1 MLVKREYLRIYLY
14 LQDITSP
21 KPQRGNLG
29 ADSRYPSVKR
39 RIEDLEQLPAP
50 KSFKRH
56 RSFDVSKENVSDCSC
71 FISYPFSASYP
82 EFILFAALLVENC
95 PLSFETYAF

>member
-14 LQDITSP
+14 LQDTTSP

-29 ADSRYPSVKR
+29 DDSRYLPVKR
-39 RIEDLEQLPAP
+39 RIEDLEQLPSP

-82 EFILFAALLVENC
+82 EFIMFAALLVENC
-95 PLSFETYAF
+95 QLSFEKYAF